1 MSTVWIVS
9 LVLAWV
15 VIALLSVALVS
26 LLRQFGELR
35 ALIAPTEAPRVVGAE
50 LYDEVAR
57 VEVPT
62 LDGGRLALEGPL
74 LLVGHAPGCAT
85 CGDVE
90 RALAAL
96 AGEAN
101 VVSVLALSRD
111 AAAAHPTP
119 RGLTAVA
126 ADDLPAALRPTALPA
141 LVGISREGVVCAIG
155 QASEYA
161 QLREAAEATAG
172 AMTAAGPGSRRLT
185 SWGACVPYWE
195 GAGAR

>member
-15 VIALLSVALVS
+15 VIVLLTLALVS

-35 ALIAPTEAPRVVGAE
+35 ALVAPAEAPRVVGAE

-57 VEVPT
+57 AEVPT
-62 LDGGRLALEGPL
+62 LAGGRLILEGPL
-74 LLVGHAPGCAT
+74 LLVSHQPGCAT

-101 VVSVLALSRD
+101 VVSVLALPRA

-119 RGLTAVA
+119 PGLTAVA
-126 ADDLPAALRPTALPA
+126 AEDLPAALQPSALPA
-141 LVGISREGVVCAIG
+141 LVGISREGLVCALG
-155 QASEYA
+155 QASDYA

-172 AMTAAGPGSRRLT
+172 AMMAGAGRRLT
-185 SWGACVPYWE
+185 RWGACAPYFE
-195 GAGAR
+195 SAPTR